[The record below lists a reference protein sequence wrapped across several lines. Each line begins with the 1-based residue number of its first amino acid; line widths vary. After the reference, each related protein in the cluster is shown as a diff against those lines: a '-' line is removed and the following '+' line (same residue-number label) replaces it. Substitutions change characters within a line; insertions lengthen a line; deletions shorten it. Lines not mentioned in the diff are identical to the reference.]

1 MLKIILLTLIS
12 INLFALEI
20 SLQGAKEDH
29 QAFSTLHLTD
39 KDKFLCQ
46 EIKNEFDITVK
57 IVCAFTN
64 SPSQKLQKIQNS
76 FFEIETK
83 IEKKTFFL
91 IIKPY
96 QKMKLFPM
104 VFDLAKE
111 DTVFTSKVTLS
122 KHWMLIGYNEKIP
135 FINKNTYSDVSI
147 NFPFTS
153 TENKL
158 PYVGSLDM
166 QGNPVHVK
174 RVGDV
179 TEYIKIK
186 KLYEDKEYGLC
197 LELINEVMKEYPD
210 SLFTAE
216 LLFYKIKVFSKL
228 KHNDKLI
235 EAAKAYLDEYSSDEN
250 VAEVLSLLANA
261 YNKVGQGT
269 DADYFFDRLFSE
281 HADSVYAKWG
291 YIYKAEMFESS
302 GSFTNA
308 IALYEK
314 AIRETD
320 DIDVA
325 VEAAYKLAQYF
336 ISASNIKEAAKY
348 ADKIVKANPKYFAQT
363 MSTSINMMY
372 DFADNEDYASGANI
386 AKAIFDNTDPSDDE
400 YERLSR
406 NVGVWLSK
414 TENKKEAL
422 TALNGYLKQFEE
434 GKYAQEVQVAKDSM
448 FFEANDENL
457 SAKLINYDTL
467 MANYGGDSIGNKAIY
482 KKAKLLV
489 ENEMYRDALEL
500 EEKLLKLD
508 GEEYKDV
515 NKLITDAA
523 IGTMKQ
529 SLKEKE
535 CNSVLVIS
543 SQYKIDLS
551 DEWDDGVYECA
562 MKGADFAL
570 AKKIADKNLKSKD
583 LEQRKKWLS
592 RYIKVDFATGN
603 YSNVIEA
610 SKELITLIQD
620 DKNSEYRDVYRYL
633 FDTYGRLE
641 NSDKMITAI
650 ADVEK
655 VYNEDYLDVD
665 RYIAVMSVGSEKKE
679 SNLVIEYGKKVMKI
693 QAMSNSHVHSPFVE
707 FTLYQAYI
715 DRENHNEALE
725 VIKSLD
731 SVKLK
736 NSDRARQKYLLGS
749 VYDKL
754 WRDADAK
761 KAYQDAIDAEPA
773 SAWAKLAKSAKEI

>member
-29 QAFSTLHLTD
+29 QAFSTLHLKD

-46 EIKNEFDITVK
+46 EINNEFDITVK

-83 IEKKTFFL
+83 TENKTFFL
-91 IIKPY
+91 IIKPF

-104 VFDLAKE
+104 VFDLTKE

-122 KHWMLIGYNEKIP
+122 KHWMVIGYNEKIP
-135 FINKNTYSDVSI
+135 FINKNTYSDVAI

-153 TENKL
+153 TDNKL

-186 KLYEDKEYGLC
+186 KLYEDKEYDFS
-197 LELINEVMKEYPD
+197 LELINEVMKDYPD
-210 SLFTAE
+210 SLFSAE
-216 LLFYKIKVFSKL
+216 LLFYKIKVYSKL
-228 KHNDKLI
+228 KQNDKLI
-235 EAAKAYLDEYSSDEN
+235 ETAKAYLEEYSSDEN

-291 YIYKAEMFESS
+291 YIYKAEMLESS
-302 GSFTNA
+302 GSFTKA
-308 IALYEK
+308 VALYEK
-314 AIRETD
+314 AIQETD
-320 DIDVA
+320 NIDVA

-336 ISASNIKEAAKY
+336 ITASKIKEAAKY

-363 MSTSINMMY
+363 MPTSINMMY
-372 DFADNEDYASGANI
+372 DFVDNEDYASGANI

-400 YERLSR
+400 YERLLS
-406 NVGVWLSK
+406 NVGIWFSK
-414 TENKKEAL
+414 TENKKDAL
-422 TALNGYLKQFEE
+422 TALNGYLKEFED
-434 GKYAQEVQVAKDSM
+434 GKYAQDVQVAKDSM

-457 SAKLINYDTL
+457 SEKLTNYDKLI
-467 MANYGGDSIGNKAIY
+467 ANYSGDSIGNKAMY

-489 ENEMYRDALEL
+489 ENEMYKDALEL

-515 NKLITDAA
+515 NQLITDAA

-529 SLKEKE
+529 SLKEKD

-583 LEQRKKWLS
+583 LEQRKKWLN

-610 SKELITLIQD
+610 SKELITLIQG
-620 DKNSEYRDVYRYL
+620 DKNSEYKDVYRYL

-641 NSDKMITAI
+641 NSDKMITAM
-650 ADVEK
+650 ADIEK
-655 VYNEDYLDVD
+655 VYKEDYLDVD
-665 RYIAVMSVGSEKKE
+665 RYIAVMSVGSEKKD

-707 FTLYQAYI
+707 FTLYQAYT
-715 DRENHNEALE
+715 DRENYNEALE
-725 VIKSLD
+725 VIKSLE

-749 VYDKL
+749 VYNKL
-754 WRDADAK
+754 WRDTEAK
-761 KAYQDAIDAEPA
+761 KAYQDAIDAEPD